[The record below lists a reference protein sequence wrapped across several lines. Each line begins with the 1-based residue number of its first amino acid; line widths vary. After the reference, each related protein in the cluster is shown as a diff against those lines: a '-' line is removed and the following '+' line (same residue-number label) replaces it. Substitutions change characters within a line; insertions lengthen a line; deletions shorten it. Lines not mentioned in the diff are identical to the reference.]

1 MTTFTVPDMTCG
13 HCVGTITKAIK
24 DADSAAM
31 VEISL
36 DRHTVKVESRLA
48 EAELAG
54 VISEAGYTPQPAG

>member
-24 DADSAAM
+24 DADGAAK

-36 DRHTVKVESRLA
+36 DRHTVQVESKLA
-48 EAELAG
+48 ETELAG
-54 VISEAGYTPQPAG
+54 VISEAGYTPVRAA